1 MELGKTLMDA
11 VTAKQGWTRY
21 RIAKELK
28 ASEGFLSRVYNGKD
42 PIPPGMAARMAVL
55 AGIDARRAALEA
67 LVSHEKDYA
76 KQVDLA
82 DALGLPRPVPPSN
95 EGGLLQQ
102 IPSKLRKVT
111 NAARSLFKG
120 SARNGFHML
129 AP

>member
-82 DALGLPRPVPPSN
+82 DALGLPRPTPPSDAR
-95 EGGLLQQ
+95 GLLQQ
-102 IPSKLRKVT
+102 IP
-111 NAARSLFKG
+111 
-120 SARNGFHML
+120 
-129 AP
+129 